1 MILCIPL
8 FSFSHVNEIWL
19 NPHRKLQ
26 RVSFFVGTGIPFSFL
41 PRFVSKIYFFLGS
54 FMPVYGPVLDKP
66 FLDLIY
72 GPKKKRSHFGQ
83 LFFLCWCLRMV
94 IIVELWYNIVTRVGR
109 GGGGGSSLVAFIWG
123 VGP

>member
-72 GPKKKRSHFGQ
+72 GPKKKRSHFWTVV
-83 LFFLCWCLRMV
+83 LFVLVFTDSYYSRMLV
-94 IIVELWYNIVTRVGR
+94 QYSHSGWEGR
-109 GGGGGSSLVAFIWG
+109 GGWGSSLVAFIWRF
-123 VGP
+123 